1 MFCVKCGVELA
12 DSEERCPLC
21 GTKVY
26 NPEIERVVTSAPY
39 PEFTAKDS
47 RMSKRGIMLIVTILF
62 CALITQLLICELSI
76 PRTKGW
82 AGYAVYGVAL
92 FYVLVALPMWFRKP
106 NPVIFVP
113 CDFAAI
119 LAYLFYIN
127 YVTKGGWFLS
137 FALPAVGVL
146 ALITSAA
153 VTLFKYLHH
162 GYLYVCGG
170 VLIANGFYT
179 VLLEY
184 LISSAFDVRSSFHWS
199 LFPLIGCFIIG
210 MGFIIISICKP
221 IKEALKKKLFF

>member
-26 NPEIERVVTSAPY
+26 NPEVERVVTSPPY

-47 RMSKRGIMLIVTILF
+47 RMSKKGFMLIITIVF
-62 CALITQLLICELSI
+62 SALITQLFICELSI
-76 PRTKGW
+76 PSAKGW

-127 YVTKGGWFLS
+127 YATKGDWFLS
-137 FALPAVGVL
+137 FALPAVAAL
-146 ALITSAA
+146 ALIASAA
-153 VTLFKYLHH
+153 AALFKYLRH

-184 LISSAFDVRSSFHWS
+184 LISSAFNIQSSFHWS
-199 LFPLIGCFIIG
+199 LFPFIGCLIIG
-210 MGFIIISICKP
+210 VGFIVISICKP